1 MSGEAGIGFS
11 PVQRLFV
18 RGNVFWSDI
27 DDSIANVTLT
37 TTPAL
42 ITRQRQ
48 NLGAIRARGV
58 ELSAVMKFER
68 HWEVSG
74 EYLLTDSTVLRFPA
88 NRALEG
94 LLVPQVPRHQFN
106 FQVTYANAK
115 WLVGAQGRL
124 VSRQFDD
131 DQNLLPLDRFFTLDA
146 EATRSLSERVR
157 LFVAVQNLTGSR
169 YQISSTPVFTVG
181 PPVLVRGGVRI
192 SIRRS
197 VLSAVN

>member
-1 MSGEAGIGFS
+1 
-11 PVQRLFV
+11 V

-27 DDSIANVTLT
+27 DDSIANVTLA
-37 TTPAL
+37 TTPSL

-58 ELSAVMKFER
+58 ELSAVLKFER
-68 HWEVSG
+68 YWEVSG

-106 FQVTYANAK
+106 CQITYSNAN
-115 WLVGAQGRL
+115 WLVGAQGRFL
-124 VSRQFDD
+124 TRQFDD
-131 DQNLLPLDRFFTLDA
+131 DQNLLPLARFFTLDA
-146 EATRSLSERVR
+146 EATRAVSERIR

-169 YQISSTPVFTVG
+169 YQISSTPVFTLG

-192 SIRRS
+192 RIR
-197 VLSAVN
+197 